1 MKCNM
6 IYRLITQSETRY
18 LHDVIALSRVVGLNG
33 LIVNAALD
41 TSGVQT
47 EVLNVYAAGRFSRD
61 LDLTPGQVI
70 HEFASLI
77 ATSQSAGTLTDVL
90 KFVENL
96 RSWEASI
103 PEQFQL
109 APFASG
115 FSNAKAAMEALLGK
129 AERESAFTPTD
140 NATGIYTAV
149 ENPVVPA
156 RRGRKID
163 GCPSSGN

>member
-47 EVLNVYAAGRFSRD
+47 EVLNVYAAGRFSRN

-90 KFVENL
+90 KFVENR

-115 FSNAKAAMEALLGK
+115 FSNAKAAMEALGSVRPNANLRFPLPITPREYIRRLK
-129 AERESAFTPTD
+129 IRLSQLVAEER
-140 NATGIYTAV
+140 
-149 ENPVVPA
+149 
-156 RRGRKID
+156 
-163 GCPSSGN
+163 